1 MLQRL
6 YYNDL
11 THIREVYQNVIRQKF
26 ALSLAYIQYLNK
38 TYPNYIIYS
47 LIDYID
53 MEVRLFSWAAQYMI
67 INLTSST
74 WALFNNF
81 SDLVCVDYLGR
92 AKRFELIYLLL
103 SIKYNNRIRVKILID
118 ELIPVPSLV
127 AYIPAVG
134 WFEREIWDLYGVFF
148 SGNFDLRRLLNDYGF
163 LGHPLRKDFPLS
175 GFFEVFYDDTEKRI
189 VYEPV
194 SLAQEYRVFKFNN
207 PWLSL

>member
-6 YYNDL
+6 YYNELFWVKLVNRKLLEVKYYLPL
-11 THIREVYQNVIRQKF
+11 TYFE
-26 ALSLAYIQYLNK
+26 YLQSM
-38 TYPNYIIYS
+38 YPNYIIH
-47 LIDYID
+47 LLMDYLE
-53 MEVRLFSWAAQYMI
+53 MELRVNSWAIHHIVA
-67 INLTSST
+67 NLMSST

-92 AKRFELIYLLL
+92 FKRFELIYLFL
-103 SIKYNNRIRVKILID
+103 SIKYNNRIRLKILVD
-118 ELIPVPSLV
+118 ELIPVQSLV
-127 AYIPAVG
+127 KFVPAIG
-134 WFEREIWDLYGVFF
+134 WFEREVWDLYGVFF
-148 SGNFDLRRLLNDYGF
+148 KGNLDLRRILNDYGF

-207 PWLSL
+207 PWIE

>member
-6 YYNDL
+6 YYNEFAQIQPDVQKVVAVKFRLFLSYL
-11 THIREVYQNVIRQKF
+11 T
-26 ALSLAYIQYLNK
+26 YLQEM
-38 TYPNYIIYS
+38 YPNYIIHS
-47 LIDYID
+47 LVDYID
-53 MEVRLFSWAAQYMI
+53 MEIRVKSWAVQSVVV
-67 INLTSST
+67 NLVSST

-92 AKRFELIYLLL
+92 QKRFELIYLLL
-103 SIKYNNRIRVKILID
+103 SIKYNNRLRVKMLVD
-118 ELIPVPSLV
+118 ELVPVQSLV
-127 AYIPAVG
+127 KFVPAIG
-134 WFEREIWDLYGVFF
+134 WFEREVWDLYGVFF
-148 SGNFDLRRLLNDYGF
+148 KGNLDLRRLLNDYGF

-207 PWLSL
+207 PWIE